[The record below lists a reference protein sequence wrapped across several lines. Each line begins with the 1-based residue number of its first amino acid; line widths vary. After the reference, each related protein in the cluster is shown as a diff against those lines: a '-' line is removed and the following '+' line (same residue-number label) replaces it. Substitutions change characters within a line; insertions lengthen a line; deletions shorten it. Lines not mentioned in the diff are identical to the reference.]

1 MKIVKENGAVVA
13 STGSWSVRIEND
25 EQAIAA
31 QLAAYRWAR
40 KGENNGD

>member
-13 STGSWSVRIEND
+13 SAGSWSIRIEND

-40 KGENNGD
+40 RGERNGD

>member
-13 STGSWSVRIEND
+13 STGSWSIRIEND

-40 KGENNGD
+40 KGERNGD

>member
-13 STGSWSVRIEND
+13 STGSWTIKIEND

-40 KGENNGD
+40 KGDKDGD

>member
-13 STGSWSVRIEND
+13 STGSWSVKIEND
-25 EQAIAA
+25 EQALAA

-40 KGENNGD
+40 RGERNGD

>member
-13 STGSWSVRIEND
+13 STGSWSIRIEND

-40 KGENNGD
+40 RGERNGD

>member
-13 STGSWSVRIEND
+13 STGSWSIRIEND

-40 KGENNGD
+40 KDERNGD